1 MGAIRDNSRPV
12 PDLVNEVVGDIGRIT
27 NWEASLTGCDVVLH
41 LPGRAHVP
49 AESFND
55 PLREFREVNTL
66 GSLNLAKQAIVAGVS
81 RFVFVSSIG
90 VDGAV
95 TSDVPFL
102 LIQKSSPIHQMR

>member
-12 PDLVNEVVGDIGRIT
+12 PDVVNEVVGDIDRIT
-27 NWEASLTGCDVVLH
+27 NWEASLTGCDVVVH

-66 GSLNLAKQAIVAGVS
+66 GSLNLAKQAIVVGVS

-90 VDGAV
+90 VNGAV
-95 TSDVPFL
+95 TRDVPFL